1 MKVAIIDYGSGNIKS
16 LYNSLNF
23 LNYTPILTNNTKEI
37 NDCDKIILPGVGS
50 FDNCI
55 SKIHTKVDIEN
66 LKNEILFK
74 KKFFLGICVGMQI
87 LSSFGY
93 ENRKTN
99 GLNIIEGVV
108 EKINTKLLPLPH
120 VGWNNI
126 EIIKNDEIF
135 NGIESLLDFY
145 FVHSYRFKVKNKE
158 HSLAETN
165 YGEKFS
171 SVIKKDNVYGVQF
184 HPEKSQSY
192 GLKFLSNFLKL

>member
-23 LNYTPILTNNTKEI
+23 LNYTPILTNDTKEI

-87 LSSFGY
+87 LSSFGF

>member
-23 LNYTPILTNNTKEI
+23 LNYTPILTNDTKEI

-50 FDNCI
+50 FDNCV

-87 LSSFGY
+87 LSSFGF

>member
-1 MKVAIIDYGSGNIKS
+1 MKYYLK
-16 LYNSLNF
+16 
-23 LNYTPILTNNTKEI
+23 
-37 NDCDKIILPGVGS
+37 KI
-50 FDNCI
+50 
-55 SKIHTKVDIEN
+55 
-66 LKNEILFK
+66 
-74 KKFFLGICVGMQI
+74 FLGICVGMQI
-87 LSSFGY
+87 LSSFGF

-171 SVIKKDNVYGVQF
+171 SVIKR
-184 HPEKSQSY
+184 
-192 GLKFLSNFLKL
+192 

>member
-1 MKVAIIDYGSGNIKS
+1 MKIAIIDYGSGNIKS
-16 LYNSLNF
+16 LYNSLSF
-23 LNYTPILTNNTKEI
+23 LNYTPIITSNSKEI
-37 NDCDKIILPGVGS
+37 NNCDKIILPGVGS

-55 SKIHTKVDIEN
+55 SKINAKLDIEN

-87 LSSFGY
+87 LSTFGF
-93 ENRKTN
+93 ENKKMN
-99 GLNIIEGVV
+99 GLNLIEGVV
-108 EKINTKLLPLPH
+108 EKINCKPLALPH

-126 EIIKNDEIF
+126 EIIKKDEIF
-135 NGIESLLDFY
+135 NGIESFLDFY
-145 FVHSYRFKVKNKE
+145 FVHSYRFKVVNRE
-158 HSLAETN
+158 YSLAETI

-171 SVIKKDNVYGVQF
+171 SVIKRENIYGVQF

>member
-23 LNYTPILTNNTKEI
+23 LNYTPILTNDTKEI

-55 SKIHTKVDIEN
+55 SKIHIKVDIEN

-87 LSSFGY
+87 LSSFGF